1 MVSTLAMTDALAKLM
16 IAKGILTERLLAA
29 QLPIESANTE
39 TETVNPQDT
48 HRDHRHGLLV
58 QAEPTRNCLSNCKL
72 SAEANDHAN
81 RFQHHKDH
89 KAEPSQPDKH
99 A

>member
-1 MVSTLAMTDALAKLM
+1 MTLEELMVSTLAITDALAKLM

-39 TETVNPQDT
+39 TETVNQI

-58 QAEPTRNCLSNCKL
+58 QAEPTR
-72 SAEANDHAN
+72 
-81 RFQHHKDH
+81 FQHHKDH
-89 KAEPSQPDKH
+89 KAEPSQPGKH

>member
-39 TETVNPQDT
+39 TETVNLQIVTD
-48 HRDHRHGLLV
+48 G
-58 QAEPTRNCLSNCKL
+58 
-72 SAEANDHAN
+72 
-81 RFQHHKDH
+81 
-89 KAEPSQPDKH
+89 
-99 A
+99 

>member
-29 QLPIESANTE
+29 QLPIE
-39 TETVNPQDT
+39 TETVNPQIPT
-48 HRDHRHGLLV
+48 RDHRHGLLV
-58 QAEPTRNCLSNCKL
+58 QAEPTRNRLSGCEL
-72 SAEANDHAN
+72 SAEVNDHAS

-89 KAEPSQPDKH
+89 KAEPSQPGKH